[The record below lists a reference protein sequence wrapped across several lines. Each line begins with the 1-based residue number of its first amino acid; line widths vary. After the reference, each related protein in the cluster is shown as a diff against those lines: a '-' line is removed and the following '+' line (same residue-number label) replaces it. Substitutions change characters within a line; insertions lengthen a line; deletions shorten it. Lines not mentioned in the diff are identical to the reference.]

1 MKKRIFSFLLVLAL
15 LLTTFA
21 AFGMDGAAA
30 DSARDV
36 QLSEGVR
43 NIVKRAYQMTD
54 IQWTPQADVLGWNGD
69 LTYRAGVTYTGLPYG
84 QPVNA
89 AYVPWVTDLDGFAAA
104 VNDPNS
110 RMYTSYST
118 YNCRAPYYSC
128 DCSAFVSWAWGLGGR
143 QTTRTIANYATEI
156 STTSYENAQVGDCL
170 CLAGTHVVLITALT
184 YDSNHKINGME
195 ISESTVNAATNY
207 CCQKTW
213 YGDGHAYP
221 LSKVQSKYLDNGYI
235 LYRSNTRDSVTYTHA
250 CSVPL
255 AGDVCA
261 QCGYGLQ
268 LQTVAVTLRTRADTN
283 LYAQPDA
290 AEPVGTVYQG
300 VDIQV
305 GTCART
311 GSGVWCKTGDGQWLK
326 AADVDFVSYDK
337 TVSVTDKAFPNDEL
351 PAGSAFALKGTVWSV
366 NPMTEICAAV
376 YPAQEDAEPVLEKRI
391 VLDRA
396 DSYALAGSELD
407 SALPFQTLEAGD
419 YRFVLT
425 VTELASYPGREDATL
440 VTTEESAFRVG
451 EAAPCSH
458 THTKTEEKAPTCTE
472 DGLRIVTCL
481 DCGAVTQETIPARG
495 HTYQDG
501 KCTMCGET
509 EYLLGDLNG
518 DGLVTSADAV
528 LLSRSL
534 TDLVKL
540 TAEQQKA
547 ADINGDGV
555 ITSADAVIL
564 VRFLAELIPSL
575 R

>member
-1 MKKRIFSFLLVLAL
+1 
-15 LLTTFA
+15 
-21 AFGMDGAAA
+21 
-30 DSARDV
+30 
-36 QLSEGVR
+36 
-43 NIVKRAYQMTD
+43 
-54 IQWTPQADVLGWNGD
+54 
-69 LTYRAGVTYTGLPYG
+69 
-84 QPVNA
+84 
-89 AYVPWVTDLDGFAAA
+89 
-104 VNDPNS
+104 
-110 RMYTSYST
+110 MYTSYST

-221 LSKVQSKYLDNGYI
+221 LSKVQSKYLDNRYI

-283 LYAQPDA
+283 LYAKPDA
-290 AEPVGTVYQG
+290 AEPIGTMYQG
-300 VDIQV
+300 VDIQI
-305 GTCART
+305 GTCAQT
-311 GSGVWCKTGDGQWLK
+311 NSGVWCKTGDGQWLK

-351 PAGSAFALKGTVWSV
+351 PAGSAFALKGTVRSV

-376 YPAQEDAEPVLEKRI
+376 YPAQEDSEPVLEKRI

-407 SALPFQTLEAGD
+407 SALPFQTLAAGD

-425 VTELASYPGREDATL
+425 VTELASYPGREDAAL
-440 VTTEESAFRVG
+440 VTTEESTFRVG

-458 THTKTEEKAPTCTE
+458 THTKTEEQAATCTE
-472 DGLRIVTCL
+472 DGLRTVTCL
-481 DCGAVTQETIPARG
+481 DCGAVTQETLPAKG
-495 HTYQDG
+495 HTYQNG
-501 KCTMCGET
+501 VCTVCGET

-534 TDLVKL
+534 TDLAEL

>member
-1 MKKRIFSFLLVLAL
+1 M
-15 LLTTFA
+15 
-21 AFGMDGAAA
+21 
-30 DSARDV
+30 
-36 QLSEGVR
+36 
-43 NIVKRAYQMTD
+43 
-54 IQWTPQADVLGWNGD
+54 
-69 LTYRAGVTYTGLPYG
+69 
-84 QPVNA
+84 
-89 AYVPWVTDLDGFAAA
+89 
-104 VNDPNS
+104 
-110 RMYTSYST
+110 
-118 YNCRAPYYSC
+118 
-128 DCSAFVSWAWGLGGR
+128 
-143 QTTRTIANYATEI
+143 
-156 STTSYENAQVGDCL
+156 
-170 CLAGTHVVLITALT
+170 
-184 YDSNHKINGME
+184 
-195 ISESTVNAATNY
+195 
-207 CCQKTW
+207 
-213 YGDGHAYP
+213 
-221 LSKVQSKYLDNGYI
+221 
-235 LYRSNTRDSVTYTHA
+235 
-250 CSVPL
+250 
-255 AGDVCA
+255 
-261 QCGYGLQ
+261 
-268 LQTVAVTLRTRADTN
+268 
-283 LYAQPDA
+283 
-290 AEPVGTVYQG
+290 YQG

-351 PAGSAFALKGTVWSV
+351 PAGSAFALKGTVRSV

-391 VLDRA
+391 VLDHA

-407 SALPFQTLEAGD
+407 SALPFQTLAAGD

-440 VTTEESAFRVG
+440 VTTEESTFRVG

-458 THTKTEEKAPTCTE
+458 THTKTEETAPTCTE

-501 KCTMCGET
+501 KCTVCGET

>member
-1 MKKRIFSFLLVLAL
+1 MD
-15 LLTTFA
+15 A
-21 AFGMDGAAA
+21 AG
-30 DSARDV
+30 
-36 QLSEGVR
+36 
-43 NIVKRAYQMTD
+43 
-54 IQWTPQADVLGWNGD
+54 DVLGWNGD

-104 VNDPNS
+104 VKDPNS
-110 RMYTSYST
+110 SMYTSYST

-156 STTSYENAQVGDCL
+156 STTSYENAQVGDCF

-213 YGDGHAYP
+213 YGDGHTYP

-326 AADVDFVSYDK
+326 ATDVDFVSYDK
-337 TVSVTDKAFPNDEL
+337 TVSVTDKAFPNGAL
-351 PAGSAFALKGTVWSV
+351 PAGSAFALKGTVRSV

-376 YPAQEDAEPVLEKRI
+376 YPAQEDSEPVLEKRI

-407 SALPFQTLEAGD
+407 SALPFQTLAAGD

-425 VTELASYPGREDATL
+425 VTELASYPGREDAAL

-458 THTKTEEKAPTCTE
+458 THTKTEEQAATCTE
-472 DGLRIVTCL
+472 DGLRTVTCL
-481 DCGAVTQETIPARG
+481 DCGAVTQETLPAKG
-495 HTYQDG
+495 HTYQNG
-501 KCTMCGET
+501 VCTVCGET
-509 EYLLGDLNG
+509 EYLLGGLNG

-534 TDLVKL
+534 TDLAEL

>member
-84 QPVNA
+84 QPVYA

-110 RMYTSYST
+110 SMYTSYST

-184 YDSNHKINGME
+184 YDSNHRINGME

-290 AEPVGTVYQG
+290 AAPIGTMYQG
-300 VDIQV
+300 VDIQI

-351 PAGSAFALKGTVWSV
+351 PAGSAFALKGTVRSV

-376 YPAQEDAEPVLEKRI
+376 YPAQEDSEPVLEKRI

-407 SALPFQTLEAGD
+407 SALPVPDARGWRLPVRAHGHGAGVLSRPGGRGAGD
-419 YRFVLT
+419 HGGERF
-425 VTELASYPGREDATL
+425 PCGRGGSVQPYAHKNRGTSRNLYGRRIANCDVSGL
-440 VTTEESAFRVG
+440 R
-451 EAAPCSH
+451 CSH
-458 THTKTEEKAPTCTE
+458 
-472 DGLRIVTCL
+472 
-481 DCGAVTQETIPARG
+481 ARDAARQR
-495 HTYQDG
+495 TY
-501 KCTMCGET
+501 
-509 EYLLGDLNG
+509 
-518 DGLVTSADAV
+518 
-528 LLSRSL
+528 LSERG
-534 TDLVKL
+534 VHRVR
-540 TAEQQKA
+540 
-547 ADINGDGV
+547 GDGV
-555 ITSADAVIL
+555 FAWRPQRGRLGDIGRCSAA
-564 VRFLAELIPSL
+564 LAQSDRLGGADSRAEES
-575 R
+575 RGHQW